1 MQDVFKKTE
10 SQSPAEIA
18 REALRRLAVQRIAP
32 TPDAYRDMY
41 DEIAGTRNESSP
53 EKVLAEFAARLKKAP
68 REIALL
74 SDQFTRAL
82 ETRNW
87 QEYGKQL
94 TQLTDRHLIQRHA
107 DKSDAPT
114 IGIETIA
121 DDTAARTASVNAS
134 IQIVDDVE
142 AVRPKIASMSL
153 VDDLPLLP
161 SKPAAFPLV
170 DPLPV
175 PLNQLTEILP
185 AEAPSPTSGP
195 MHTRLM
201 REMLIRTWTLAVTSL
216 LHGAPDLAKESEALA
231 EEVRLSRS
239 EKELTELSA
248 RLKQLCFRIELKS
261 GDLAEEHELL
271 LRLFRLLFENVG
283 ELLEDDSWLS
293 GQIARVQAL
302 LDGPVNHATLLDAT
316 RNLKDVIYKQGML
329 KHSLKEAKSTL
340 KNMMLT
346 FIDRIG
352 AVATS
357 TGNFHEKIGNYSQQ
371 IGKAKDIVDLN
382 RILDQVMQDTRE
394 AQTEALRSRDV
405 MEFARQE
412 VQAADARIHEL
423 EAKLEE
429 MSELAREDQLTGS
442 LNRRGLDDVLERE
455 MARSNRKKSPLCV
468 ALLDLDDFK
477 RLNDT
482 HGHSAGDGALIHLVQ
497 VVKKTLRT
505 MDVIARFGGEEFLIV
520 LPDTPVEDAMQTV
533 TRVQRELTKQIFMHN
548 NERLLITF
556 SAGVALHIKGENQ
569 DSIIGRA
576 DEALYQAKRA
586 GKNRVIA
593 AKSAIQENS

>member
-1 MQDVFKKTE
+1 MQDAFKRTE

-41 DEIAGTRNESSP
+41 DEIAGTQNESSP

-94 TQLTDRHLIQRHA
+94 TQLTDRHLIQHHA
-107 DKSDAPT
+107 GKPDAPT

-121 DDTAARTASVNAS
+121 ADTATRTASVN
-134 IQIVDDVE
+134 
-142 AVRPKIASMSL
+142 ASMSL

-161 SKPAAFPLV
+161 SKPAVLPLV

-175 PLNQLTEILP
+175 PLNQLTDILP
-185 AEAPSPTSGP
+185 AEAPSPTSGSV
-195 MHTRLM
+195 HTRLM

-231 EEVRLSRS
+231 EEVRLSRN
-239 EKELTELSA
+239 EKDLTELNA

-371 IGKAKDIVDLN
+371 IGKAKDILDLN
-382 RILDQVMQDTRE
+382 KILDQIMQDTRE
-394 AQTEALRSRDV
+394 AQTEALRSRDE
-405 MEFARQE
+405 MELARHE

-520 LPDTPVEDAMQTV
+520 LPDTPLEDAMQTV

-556 SAGVALHIKGENQ
+556 SAGVALHSKGENQ

-593 AKSAIQENS
+593 AKPAMQENS